1 MSKGKK
7 KKSGNGAGA
16 VAFGVTFVLLSSI
29 FKIHGL
35 FSLAVQLAVS
45 AFVSAVIRTMAQ
57 GLDLTTDDQGNVS
70 VRALATAD
78 IALRRPA
85 AVVKATGV
93 LAAAAGIA

>member
-45 AFVSAVIRTMAQ
+45 AFGQR
-57 GLDLTTDDQGNVS
+57 GHPYHG
-70 VRALATAD
+70 
-78 IALRRPA
+78 
-85 AVVKATGV
+85 
-93 LAAAAGIA
+93 AGA

>member
-35 FSLAVQLAVS
+35 FSLAVQLRLS
-45 AFVSAVIRTMAQ
+45 AR
-57 GLDLTTDDQGNVS
+57 
-70 VRALATAD
+70 
-78 IALRRPA
+78 
-85 AVVKATGV
+85 
-93 LAAAAGIA
+93 